1 MGPEGASHRL
11 QHLFQPR
18 SICLVGASERAG
30 STAEAVLRNLTD
42 GGFAGPLTLVNP
54 RHTQVRGLN
63 CHRRISDLETAA
75 DLAVVSVPTPAIAG
89 SLRELA
95 ARGFCHVVLPGSIGL
110 DTPRRRELAQVLQHT
125 GMRLVGP
132 ASLGIA
138 RPAARVNLTLST
150 SRILPGPLAIVS
162 QSSAVCAALLDFA
175 EGSGIGLSSVVSTG
189 AAVDVDISDALDYLS
204 FDSATRSIAV
214 YIEGVRDARRLLSSL
229 RAAARTKPIVVL
241 KAGEHDI
248 GERAVVTHSDA
259 LVSNQ
264 QTFQSA
270 MRRCGV
276 VMVDSF
282 GELFSAVEWLAN
294 NRRVRGDR
302 LAIVTNGGGLGTL
315 AAGACRRYGVDLATL
330 SDETIASLGASL
342 PAEWSG
348 GNPVNV
354 MALATPQLIAASV
367 KQVSQDPQ
375 ADAVLAIF
383 HTTQAA
389 DSASIASAL
398 LAQAPDA
405 PTMYGFV
412 GEADAQRGC
421 AALNLQGHSVFK
433 TPESAV
439 RAFSVLVEY
448 HRSQRNLMQAP
459 PMRRASQRF
468 DEARIE
474 ALIAAAVD
482 AGHGTVDQVR
492 SLELLACCG
501 IPVPQTFVARTTE
514 DAARLA
520 DQIGYPV
527 ALKIVSPDI
536 THKSDIGGV
545 RLDIRDRKELRAAA
559 AGIRQRMRDEAP
571 TARLEGLAIQ
581 PMIRRGHSFELLV
594 GVGHDSVFGPV
605 ITFGAGGIAV
615 EITADTAVG
624 IPPLNGLLAHDLI
637 SRTRVSKLLAGY
649 RHVPAARIDDI
660 AGILEAV
667 SALVCRFP
675 AIRGLDINPLLASA
689 DGVLALDARIVL
701 DPTNPQRD
709 SRYRH
714 LAIHPYPVE
723 AERQI
728 TLAGF
733 GRLLLRPIRPDDAE
747 MEVAFFDGLSA
758 QARQWRF
765 LHPIKY
771 LSREMIARFTQ
782 VDYDRDMA
790 LAAIPMAGD
799 DGRTQDRIVGVARY
813 VRDADA
819 RRCEFAIVVSDDW
832 QSRGLARVLLGHLI
846 DHARTAGL
854 QTMVGYIHPQNLRML
869 RFVRQMGF
877 TLADSREE
885 PPLKLASLELQGAR
899 Q

>member
-1 MGPEGASHRL
+1 MGLA
-11 QHLFQPR
+11 
-18 SICLVGASERAG
+18 
-30 STAEAVLRNLTD
+30 
-42 GGFAGPLTLVNP
+42 
-54 RHTQVRGLN
+54 
-63 CHRRISDLETAA
+63 CHRRIGDLEAAA
-75 DLAVVSVPTPAIAG
+75 DLAVVAVPAPAIES

-95 ARGFCHVVLPGSIGL
+95 ARGFCHVLLPGSIGL
-110 DTPRRRELAQVLQHT
+110 DTPHRTALAQVLQHT
-125 GMRLVGP
+125 GIRLIGP

-189 AAVDVDISDALDYLS
+189 AVIDVDISDALDYLS

-367 KQVSQDPQ
+367 RQVSQDPQ

-389 DSASIASAL
+389 DSASIANAL

-459 PMRRASQRF
+459 PVRRASQRF

-474 ALIAAAVD
+474 ALLAAAIET
-482 AGHGTVDQVR
+482 GHGTVDQVR

-501 IPVPQTFVARTTE
+501 IPVPQTFVARTAE

-527 ALKIVSPDI
+527 AMKIVSPDI

-559 AGIRQRMRDEAP
+559 AGIRQRMRDNAP

-660 AGILEAV
+660 AEI
-667 SALVCRFP
+667 LVCRFRTGVP
-675 AIRGLDINPLLASA
+675 FSGDQGPGYQSPSGQCGRRAGVGCPDRAGPDKPSTRQPLSAPGDTSLSGRG
-689 DGVLALDARIVL
+689 G
-701 DPTNPQRD
+701 
-709 SRYRH
+709 
-714 LAIHPYPVE
+714 
-723 AERQI
+723 AEDH
-728 TLAGF
+728 A
-733 GRLLLRPIRPDDAE
+733 GRLRAGPAATDKTGRRGNGGRVLRRTLRPGE
-747 MEVAFFDGLSA
+747 TVAIPPSDQVSEPGNDRA
-758 QARQWRF
+758 
-765 LHPIKY
+765 LHPGGLRPRHGAGGDAHGGRRRQDTGPYRRRCALRPGCGCPALRIC
-771 LSREMIARFTQ
+771 
-782 VDYDRDMA
+782 DRD
-790 LAAIPMAGD
+790 
-799 DGRTQDRIVGVARY
+799 Q
-813 VRDADA
+813 
-819 RRCEFAIVVSDDW
+819 
-832 QSRGLARVLLGHLI
+832 
-846 DHARTAGL
+846 
-854 QTMVGYIHPQNLRML
+854 
-869 RFVRQMGF
+869 
-877 TLADSREE
+877 
-885 PPLKLASLELQGAR
+885 
-899 Q
+899 